1 MQSLQDLKK
10 YKSIIKKKR
19 KKHDKTVLLERA
31 KLDTIK
37 VLISQALI
45 NSYFRH
51 DEFVSVN
58 NVLRESN
65 ETKKEIQN
73 PQNAIEYTI

>member
-19 KKHDKTVLLERA
+19 KKHDKTVLLETA

-51 DEFVSVN
+51 DKFVSVN
-58 NVLRESN
+58 NVLILKMLWN
-65 ETKKEIQN
+65 ILYKN
-73 PQNAIEYTI
+73 DANLFC

>member
-1 MQSLQDLKK
+1 M
-10 YKSIIKKKR
+10 
-19 KKHDKTVLLERA
+19 LLETA

-51 DEFVSVN
+51 DKFVSVN
-58 NVLRESN
+58 NVLILKMLWN
-65 ETKKEIQN
+65 ILYKN
-73 PQNAIEYTI
+73 DANLFC

>member
-1 MQSLQDLKK
+1 M
-10 YKSIIKKKR
+10 
-19 KKHDKTVLLERA
+19 LLERA

-51 DEFVSVN
+51 GEFVSVN
-58 NVLRESN
+58 NILRESN